1 MKIPNFVKVK
11 AIPTML
17 PVNVRN
23 IMPRSEN
30 VTATIITSNVTPKH
44 GVNKTGITQ
53 PLVLFQNM
61 WISPVR
67 VTALCINN
75 VKPIINVPAV
85 IPVIQTLVLPARNSK
100 RTPDV
105 VLMILLTELV
115 AVQADVR
122 ATLQPIRHPT
132 APMARMAVNI
142 LVIIPV
148 I

>member
-1 MKIPNFVKVK
+1 MKAR
-11 AIPTML
+11 AIPIML

-23 IMPRSEN
+23 IMPKSEN
-30 VTATIITSNVTPKH
+30 VTVMIITLNVTPKH
-44 GVNKTGITQ
+44 GVNKTVITQ

-61 WISPVR
+61 WINPVR

-122 ATLQPIRHPT
+122 VIRP
-132 APMARMAVNI
+132 
-142 LVIIPV
+142 
-148 I
+148 

>member
-1 MKIPNFVKVK
+1 MLMTIQNSAKTK
-11 AIPTML
+11 AIPIML

-23 IMPRSEN
+23 IMPKSEN
-30 VTATIITSNVTPKH
+30 VTVTIITSNVTPKH
-44 GVNKTGITQ
+44 GVNKTVITQ

-75 VKPIINVPAV
+75 ARPIINGLVV
-85 IPVIQTLVLPARNSK
+85 ISVIQTLVLPGRNSK

-105 VLMILLTELV
+105 VLMILLMELV

-122 ATLQPIRHPT
+122 VIRP
-132 APMARMAVNI
+132 
-142 LVIIPV
+142 
-148 I
+148 

>member
-1 MKIPNFVKVK
+1 MLMTIQNSAKTK

-17 PVNVRN
+17 PANVRN
-23 IMPRSEN
+23 IMLKSGN

-67 VTALCINN
+67 AMVLCINN
-75 VKPIINVPAV
+75 VKLIISGPVV
-85 IPVIQTLVLPARNSK
+85 ISVIQTLVLPGRNSK

-105 VLMILLTELV
+105 VLMILLTEP
-115 AVQADVR
+115 AANQADVR
-122 ATLQPIRHPT
+122 VTL
-132 APMARMAVNI
+132 
-142 LVIIPV
+142 L
-148 I
+148 

>member
-1 MKIPNFVKVK
+1 
-11 AIPTML
+11 ML

-23 IMPRSEN
+23 IMPKSDN
-30 VTATIITSNVTPKH
+30 VTVTIITSNVTPKH
-44 GVNKTGITQ
+44 GVNKTVITQ

-61 WISPVR
+61 WINLAR

-75 VKPIINVPAV
+75 ARPIINGLVV
-85 IPVIQTLVLPARNSK
+85 IPVIQTLVLPGRSSK
-100 RTPDV
+100 RTPGV
-105 VLMILLTELV
+105 VLMILLTGLV
-115 AVQADVR
+115 VAQAVAR